1 MKASGRLRVGIV
13 GMGNAGMMHARSLM
27 EGAAP
32 RAELA
37 AVCDSAS
44 RLESLGAS
52 IPSSVRR
59 FESFDSM
66 TGSGSV
72 DAVIV
77 ATPHPQHPELCEKAL
92 AAGLHVFCEKP
103 AGVSVSDVRR
113 LNAVA
118 AKSSKV
124 FTMHFN
130 KRLEPVY
137 MKLKALIESGE
148 LGRLMRVNWITTSW
162 FRTQAY
168 FDSASWRGT
177 WAGEGGG
184 LLINQCIHELDI
196 WQRLFGT
203 PSRLM
208 AFCSFGRH
216 HEIEVED
223 EATVYME
230 YAGGFNGVLVAS
242 SGESPGT
249 NRLEIACSRGTLVA
263 EGKRLSFRRALEPV
277 DVFCRSCPK
286 IFGEPESWSCEIPVS
301 GQADLSGGVLRNFL
315 EAALDGAPL
324 LVRGEEGLASL
335 EMENAILLS
344 AWTGSWASLPADG
357 ARFDAEL
364 ARRVASSKGKAR
376 KVSASFADLKES
388 FK

>member
-1 MKASGRLRVGIV
+1 MKEAGRLRVGIV

-32 RAELA
+32 RATLA
-37 AVCDSAS
+37 AACDSKARVAS
-44 RLESLGAS
+44 LRGALS
-52 IPSSVRR
+52 GSVKL
-59 FESFDSM
+59 FDDYGEM
-66 TGSGSV
+66 LASGSV

-77 ATPHPQHPELCEKAL
+77 ATPHPQHPELCMKAL
-92 AAGLHVFCEKP
+92 SAGLHVFCEKP
-103 AGVSVSDVRR
+103 AGVSVTDVRR

-137 MKLKALIESGE
+137 MKLKSLIDSGE

-177 WAGEGGG
+177 WSGEGGG
-184 LLINQCIHELDI
+184 LLINQCVHELDI
-196 WQRLFGT
+196 WQRLFGM
-203 PSRLM
+203 PSRIM

-223 EATVYME
+223 EATVYMD

-263 EGKRLSFRRALEPV
+263 EGKRIAFKRAVEPV
-277 DVFCRSCPK
+277 DAFCKSCQK
-286 IFGEPESWSCEIPVS
+286 IFGEPESWTCEIPVS
-301 GQADLSGGVLRNFL
+301 GQADLSGGVLRNFV
-315 EAALDGAPL
+315 EAALEGAPL
-324 LVRGEEGLASL
+324 LVRGDEGLASL

-344 AWTGSWASLPADG
+344 AWTGSWASLPVDG

-364 ARRVASSKGKAR
+364 ARRIAASKGKGR
-376 KVSASFADLKES
+376 KVTASFADLKES